1 MSRPGLMIRGKV
13 VMAPSHADMTQ
24 QRFEL
29 DARFIAGSRVYR
41 NGLFYPEAVAYDEN
55 KGTILLQKCTP
66 NGDAL
71 PLQMLTG
78 EITAVPRA

>member
-13 VMAPSHADMTQ
+13 IMAPARADMTQ
-24 QRFEL
+24 RWPEL

-41 NGLFYPEAVAYDEN
+41 DGLFYPEAVAYDEDE
-55 KGTILLQKCTP
+55 GTILLQKCTP
-66 NGDAL
+66 NGDVL

-78 EITAVPRA
+78 KITAVPRA